1 MCNLAKIHHWRDREL
16 SLPRLRSWTTM
27 AAAWRCTHDTGSL
40 EWTMMAA
47 AWRCTHDTGSLEWTT
62 MAAAV
67 EELAVLGPVTS
78 WLRIRRFVVEQSVG
92 ERALRLT
99 GGDAVAMS
107 WIW

>member
-16 SLPRLRSWTTM
+16 SLPRLQSWTT
-27 AAAWRCTHDTGSL
+27 
-40 EWTMMAA
+40 MAA

-78 WLRIRRFVVEQSVG
+78 WLRIRRFVVEQSVR
-92 ERALRLT
+92 ERLRLT